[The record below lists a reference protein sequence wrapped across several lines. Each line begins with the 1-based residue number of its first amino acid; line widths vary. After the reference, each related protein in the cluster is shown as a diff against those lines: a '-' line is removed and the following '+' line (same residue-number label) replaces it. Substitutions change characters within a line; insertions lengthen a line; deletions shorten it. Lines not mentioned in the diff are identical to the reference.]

1 MAALADAGLKT
12 ECKFI
17 NRLRGE
23 SYSREE
29 YNDLLGRSKLAFN
42 NGWIRNGESI
52 MLASTANFLKGH
64 GWQAGQ
70 SWEEGTPN
78 YAVLKDWNR
87 AEVYQRTIA
96 VMASKLR
103 EAP

>member
-1 MAALADAGLKT
+1 
-12 ECKFI
+12 
-17 NRLRGE
+17 
-23 SYSREE
+23 
-29 YNDLLGRSKLAFN
+29 
-42 NGWIRNGESI
+42 